1 MAPEYV
7 THDRRL
13 ILLPIESTKKISGG
27 QKASIFVDFSLK
39 YSRWNFRQI
48 IPIISLFFDVYI
60 QIMAAKNVAHH
71 RRLIFSSNRIN
82 ENYFRRLEA
91 SIMVDFSLNYSR
103 RNFRQIAPIF
113 SVFYRCLFGNNAS
126 KYVAHHRR
134 LIFSSNRIN
143 ENYFRRLEASI
154 LVD

>member
-1 MAPEYV
+1 M
-7 THDRRL
+7 
-13 ILLPIESTKKISGG
+13 
-27 QKASIFVDFSLK
+27 VDFSLK
-39 YSRWNFRQI
+39 YSRRNFRQI

-71 RRLIFSSNRIN
+71 RRLIFSSNRFN

-91 SIMVDFSLNYSR
+91 SIMVDFSLNYSQ

-126 KYVAHHRR
+126 KYVVHHRR

>member
-7 THDRRL
+7 AHDRRL

-27 QKASIFVDFSLK
+27 WKASIMVDFSLK
-39 YSRWNFRQI
+39 YSRRNFRQI
-48 IPIISLFFDVYI
+48 IPIISLFYWRFHSNNGW
-60 QIMAAKNVAHH
+60 KNLAHH

-126 KYVAHHRR
+126 KYIAHHRR